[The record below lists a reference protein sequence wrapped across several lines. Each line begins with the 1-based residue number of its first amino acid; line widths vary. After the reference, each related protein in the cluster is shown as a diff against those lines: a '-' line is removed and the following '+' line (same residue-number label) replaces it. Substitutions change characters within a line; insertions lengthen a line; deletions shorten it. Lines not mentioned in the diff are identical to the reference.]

1 MSQKLST
8 ATRREFLRR
17 AGALVGATA
26 PGALPLATL
35 LAASGQAAAQT
46 AGDYKALVCV
56 FLAGGNDSFNTVLA
70 TDAPAW
76 AAYQGVRNQAPDS
89 IALLA
94 AGTAPDPGA
103 VAGSPVRL
111 GGVLPLT
118 LAGSSLAVH
127 PLLGG
132 LANNFNVSKRLAV
145 LANVGPLVQPT
156 TKLQYASI
164 SHAKPAKLFSH
175 NDQQNLWQALSPE
188 GARSGWGGRMAD
200 RLMSSNG
207 QAMFTAISAS
217 GASVW
222 LAGQTARQYQVSTNG
237 AIRIGNGTSTSL
249 FGSATAFAAMQ
260 QIMGNSRSSHVLE
273 RDHADVVARSV
284 GAETLLSSALPAAN
298 AGAWGSAPTSGTYN
312 ADNDPL
318 LRYTSAITG
327 NATAN
332 PLAKQLQMVA
342 RCIAARS
349 TLGMKRQ
356 VFFVTLDG
364 FDTHDNQNRNHAD
377 LMARLDHGLSYFD
390 KVLGDMG
397 AAQLVTTFTASDFGR
412 TFTSNGDGTD
422 HGWGSHQFVMGG
434 AVRSGLYGRWPAL
447 GAKNSANND
456 FDSSPDQLRNG
467 ALLPTTSVE
476 QMGATMASWMG
487 VSAADALEI
496 FPNLANFNSS
506 QRDLGFLV
514 AS

>member
-1 MSQKLST
+1 MSQRCSA

-17 AGALVGATA
+17 AGALAASTA
-26 PGALPLATL
+26 PAALPLATL
-35 LAASGQAAAQT
+35 LAASGQAAAQ
-46 AGDYKALVCV
+46 AANDYKALVCV

-70 TDAPAW
+70 TDAPSW
-76 AAYQGVRNQAPDS
+76 ATYQTLRNQAPES
-89 IALLA
+89 IALLS
-94 AGTAPDPGA
+94 AGTLPDLSA
-103 VAGSPVRL
+103 AAGSPARL

-118 LAGSSLAVH
+118 LAGSNLAFH
-127 PLLGG
+127 PLLGS
-132 LANNFNVSKRLAV
+132 LARNFNVSKRLAV

-156 TKLQYASI
+156 SKAQYASVA
-164 SHAKPAKLFSH
+164 HAKPAKLFSH
-175 NDQQNLWQALSPE
+175 NDQQNLWQALAPE

-200 RLMSSNG
+200 RLMGSNS
-207 QAMFTAISAS
+207 QAMFTAISAN

-237 AIRIGNGTSTSL
+237 AIHIGSGGSL
-249 FGSATAFAAMQ
+249 FGSTAAFSAMQ
-260 QIMGNSRSSHVLE
+260 QIMRSSRGSHVLE
-273 RDHADVVARSV
+273 RDLADVTARSV
-284 GAETLLSSALPAAN
+284 DAETLLSSALPAASI
-298 AGAWGSAPTSGTYN
+298 GAWGTAPASGSYN

-318 LRYTSAITG
+318 LRYISAITG
-327 NATAN
+327 NASAN

-356 VFFVTLDG
+356 VFFVTLGG
-364 FDTHDNQNRNHAD
+364 FDNHDNQNRNHAD

-390 KVLGDMG
+390 NVLTSMG
-397 AAQLVTTFTASDFGR
+397 AANLVTTFTASDFGR

-422 HGWGSHQFVMGG
+422 HGWGAHHLVMGG
-434 AVRSGLYGRWPAL
+434 AVSSGLYGTWPQL

-476 QMGATMASWMG
+476 QMGATMARWMG
-487 VSAADALEI
+487 VSPAEALEI
-496 FPNLANFNSS
+496 FPNLANFNASS
-506 QRDLGFLV
+506 RYLGFLG
-514 AS
+514 

>member
-17 AGALVGATA
+17 AGALVGMTA

-56 FLAGGNDSFNTVLA
+56 FLNGGNDSFNTVLA

-76 AAYQGVRNQAPDS
+76 AAYQGVRNQVPDS

-94 AGTAPDPGA
+94 AGTLPDA
-103 VAGSPVRL
+103 SAAAGSPARL

-118 LAGSSLAVH
+118 LAGRSLAVH

-132 LANNFNVSKRLAV
+132 LANNFNISKRLAV

-156 TKLQYASI
+156 SKAQYASI
-164 SHAKPAKLFSH
+164 GHPKPAKLFSH

-200 RLMSSNG
+200 RLMSDNSR
-207 QAMFTAISAS
+207 AMFTAISAS

-237 AIRIGNGTSTSL
+237 AIRIGSGNSL
-249 FGSATAFAAMQ
+249 FGSTAGFAAMQ
-260 QIMGNSRSSHVLE
+260 QIMRNSRGTHVLE
-273 RDHADVVARSV
+273 HDHADVVARSV
-284 GAETLLSSALPAAN
+284 DAEVQLSSALPAASD
-298 AGAWGSAPTSGTYN
+298 GAWGTAPSTGSYN
-312 ADNDPL
+312 ADTDPL

-327 NATAN
+327 NATTN
-332 PLAKQLQMVA
+332 PLARQLQMVA
-342 RCIAARS
+342 RCIAARG

-356 VFFVTLDG
+356 VFFVNLGG

-390 KVLGDMG
+390 RTLVSMG
-397 AAQLVTTFTASDFGR
+397 AAPLVTTFTASDFGR

-434 AVRSGLYGRWPAL
+434 AVRSGLYGDWPTL

-456 FDSSPDQLRNG
+456 FDSSTDQLRNG

-476 QMGATMASWMG
+476 QMGATLARWMG
-487 VSAADALEI
+487 VSDSQALEI
-496 FPNLANFNSS
+496 FPNLANFDVSK
-506 QRDLGFLV
+506 RHLGFLS
-514 AS
+514 APA